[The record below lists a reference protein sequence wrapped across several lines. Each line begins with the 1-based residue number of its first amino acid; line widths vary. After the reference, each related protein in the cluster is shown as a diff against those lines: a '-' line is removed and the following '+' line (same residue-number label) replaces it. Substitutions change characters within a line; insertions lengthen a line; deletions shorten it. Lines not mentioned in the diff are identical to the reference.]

1 MKKYSTS
8 AMMVTIIFAQVL
20 AACASPA
27 PAPAAEPAAAVPAT
41 EAPAAAPT
49 AAPTAVPATPVIPAA
64 LAADCPL
71 LAGPD
76 WSGETLSPDPARLL
90 SITDVYHA
98 RMIYE
103 PFVAADST
111 MQPIPWLAESWESND
126 KATEWTFRL
135 KQGVKFHDGSPLTA
149 DDVVYTFRRLLN
161 PETKSAGASELG
173 AIKPEAFQAV
183 DANTL
188 KVTLESP
195 LAELPSI
202 LASKHGMVVKNGAS
216 SDDIRFRPN
225 GTGPFTLKELKLGLD
240 KTTFTK
246 NAAYWRTGLP
256 KSDCLTVTAIT
267 EPLSRVAALQSG
279 DADIVLV
286 IDPAT
291 IPVVNAD
298 PNITLT
304 KAPGGT
310 AVTIGMFIDKPPFDK
325 LKVRQAMKLVMDRQA
340 IVDVALLGFGVPGND
355 NPIMP
360 ASPDAYRSDIIP
372 RDVAK
377 AKQLL
382 AEAGY
387 PDGISLDLSAA
398 DLMPGTMAMVQ
409 AYQQMASEAGI
420 KINIVNESPGEYWD
434 TVWLKKPFAVSNWGM
449 RTTTA
454 ALAVAYRKAAPWNE
468 THWYSDKYDGLL
480 DEAAK
485 TIDPDARRKLYQE
498 AQRMLAEEGGV
509 LIPMF
514 ANIVAGT
521 RKGCSGYTPPSDH
534 NRPDFTEI
542 ACSD

>member
-1 MKKYSTS
+1 MKILKIGT
-8 AMMVTIIFAQVL
+8 AVAALMLAIQVGATAAQ
-20 AACASPA
+20 
-27 PAPAAEPAAAVPAT
+27 AT
-41 EAPAAAPT
+41 E
-49 AAPTAVPATPVIPAA
+49 
-64 LAADCPL
+64 CPL
-71 LAGPD
+71 LVGPD

-90 SITDVYHA
+90 SISDVYHA
-98 RMIYE
+98 RMVYE

-126 KATEWTFRL
+126 KATEWTFHVR
-135 KQGVKFHDGSPLTA
+135 QGVKFHDGSPLTA
-149 DDVVYTFRRLLN
+149 DDVVYTFRRLLD
-161 PETKSAGASELG
+161 PKTESAGASELG
-173 AIKPEAFQAV
+173 AIKSEAFQAV

-195 LAELPSI
+195 IAELPSI
-202 LASKHGMVVKNGAS
+202 LATKHGMVVKNGAS
-216 SDDIRFRPN
+216 SEDIRLRPN
-225 GTGPFTLKELKLGLD
+225 GTGPFTLKELKIGLL

-246 NAAYWRTGLP
+246 NASYWRAGFP
-256 KSDCLTVTAIT
+256 KSECLTVTAIT

-279 DADIVLV
+279 EADIVLV
-286 IDPAT
+286 VDPAT
-291 IPVVNAD
+291 ISAIKSD

-304 KAPGGT
+304 RAPGGT
-310 AVTIGMFIDKPPFDK
+310 AVTMGMFIDTPPFDNP
-325 LKVRQAMKLVMDRQA
+325 KVRQAMKLVIDRQA
-340 IVDVALLGFGVPGND
+340 IVDTALLGFGVPGND

-360 ASPDAYRSDIIP
+360 ASPDAYRSDVMQ
-372 RDVAK
+372 RDVPK

-382 AEAGY
+382 AEAGH
-387 PDGISLDLSAA
+387 PDGISVDIHAA

-434 TVWLKKPFAVSNWGM
+434 TVWLKKAFAVSNWGM
-449 RTTTA
+449 RTTPA
-454 ALAVAYRKAAPWNE
+454 ALSVAYRKAAKWNE

-498 AQRMLAEEGGV
+498 AQRMLAEDGGV

-514 ANIVAGT
+514 ANIVAAT
-521 RKGCSGYTPPSDH
+521 RKGCSGYTPASDH

-542 ACSD
+542 TCEN